1 MLVAQLPPYYIY
13 IIGFAKNSYKV
24 GMRIPAD
31 LFLNYESAARKLCL
45 EFSGGTLFLLF
56 HISSLMQFFLSF
68 SQAMQHAHEFKEHRY
83 AEMYYNASPQVVRTI
98 GKYAEHIAA
107 YH

>member
-1 MLVAQLPPYYIY
+1 
-13 IIGFAKNSYKV
+13 
-24 GMRIPAD
+24 MRIPAD

-45 EFSGGTLFLLF
+45 EFSGGTLFF
-56 HISSLMQFFLSF
+56 YFSRHPIMQFFLSS